1 MTRRRLI
8 VIGALPPPYHGVTVS
23 NSLILAN
30 PLLRERFAVE
40 HVDTSDRRSGDN
52 MGRWDVTNVALG
64 LRGALSL
71 ARRLT
76 GDPGVVYLPLSQNVG
91 AVLRDAL
98 FVQLAAMRGWK
109 VATHLRGS
117 EFRDLYARQP
127 GALRRWMRFTLS
139 RIDSI
144 AVLGDSLRW
153 VFEGLVPDDRIAV
166 VPNGTPDPGSDGSR
180 RNSDTVLFLSN
191 LRRRKG
197 VAEAVEAALAVVR
210 RRPGARFV
218 FAGSWEEPRFER
230 EMCAR
235 AEAAAGAIRFLAPVS
250 SEEKLQ
256 LLLSSSVL
264 LFPPGEPEGHPRV
277 VLEAMGAG
285 LPVVTTNRGAI
296 AETVIDGECGYVLD
310 DPVPHELA
318 ERLLTLL
325 ERPELRERMGRAARE
340 RYLRNF
346 TQEIAD
352 RNLADWLERVA
363 REERGERRC

>member
-1 MTRRRLI
+1 MTKPRLI

-23 NSLILAN
+23 NSLVLGNPILG
-30 PLLRERFAVE
+30 ERFIVE
-40 HVDTSDRRSGDN
+40 HVDTSDRRSGHN
-52 MGRWDVTNVALG
+52 IGRWDLTNVAIG
-64 LRGALSL
+64 LRGAASL
-71 ARRLT
+71 ARRLA

-91 AVLRDAL
+91 ALLRDSL
-98 FVQLAAMRGWK
+98 FIHLAAVRGWK

-127 GALRRWMRFTLS
+127 APLRRWMGFTLS

-144 AVLGDSLRW
+144 AVLGESLRW
-153 VFEGLVPDDRIAV
+153 VFEGLVPEQRIAV
-166 VPNGTPDPGSDGSR
+166 VPNGTPDPGPDGGR
-180 RNSDTVLFLSN
+180 RDSGTVLFLSN

-197 VAEAVEAALAVVR
+197 VAEAVEAALAVVK

-218 FAGSWEEPRFER
+218 FAGSWEEPDFER
-230 EMCAR
+230 EMRAC
-235 AEAAAGAIRFLAPVS
+235 AEAAGGAIRFLAPVS
-250 SEEKLQ
+250 SEEKLR

-264 LFPPGEPEGHPRV
+264 LFPPAEPEGHPRV

-296 AETVIDGECGYVLD
+296 AETVVDGECGYVLD

-318 ERLLTLL
+318 KRLLTLL
-325 ERPELRERMGRAARE
+325 DSRELRERMGRAARE
-340 RYLRNF
+340 RYLRSF

-352 RNLADWLERVA
+352 RNLADWLQRVVGD
-363 REERGERRC
+363 ERGERRC